1 MTIIQKQIVGKK
13 ESVTDELLLLNP
25 HQTPMINLVGFG
37 EAVSQVER
45 QWFEDEMYAD
55 ETTLKAEI
63 ANGDATTITVN
74 DASIFEAKHVIKVG
88 EELMLIT
95 AVDAGAGTL
104 TVTRKYAGTAAAAA
118 AVPVGTK
125 VEFQFVEGVEG
136 SDARKARFKARKRV
150 SNLTQIFD
158 ETISISGTAAATS
171 EYGIDD
177 LYEYEK
183 QKKILEL
190 ALQLEKAVING
201 IKYESTD
208 GTVRQMGGIR
218 QFITTN
224 VIDGGAKPLTLDYI
238 GDAFQKIYEA
248 GGFATG
254 GNYKIIVGAKQKRA
268 LSAADRDKISLTR
281 QDNGRGQVVDHF
293 LSDFGAA
300 EILLNNNLAPDEV
313 IIIDANRVEIKPLQ
327 GRDFSHT
334 YLGVKGDYTEGQI
347 VGEFT
352 LEFHQ
357 EKAHARIKG
366 LA

>member
-1 MTIIQKQIVGKK
+1 MTTLQNQIVGKK

-25 HQTPMINLVGFG
+25 HQTPMISLVGFG
-37 EAVSQVER
+37 ESVSQVER

-55 ETTLKAEI
+55 ETTATTALV
-63 ANGDATTITVN
+63 GATTITVA
-74 DASIFEAKHVIKVG
+74 DGSIFEPKHVVKIG
-88 EELMLIT
+88 EELLLIT
-95 AVDAGAGTL
+95 AVNANEL
-104 TVTRKYAGTAAAAA
+104 TVTRGYAGTTAA
-118 AVPVGTK
+118 AVTEGAK

-136 SDARKARFKARKRV
+136 ADARKSRFKSRKRV

-171 EYGIDD
+171 EHGIDD

-183 QKKILEL
+183 QKKLLEL

-201 IKYESTD
+201 VKYESPD
-208 GTVRQMGGIR
+208 GKVRQMGGIR
-218 QFITTN
+218 QFIQTN
-224 VIDGGAKPLTLDYI
+224 VTNANAALTLSHL
-238 GDAFQKIYEA
+238 GDAFQAIYEA

-268 LSAADRDKISLTR
+268 LSAADADKVSITR

-293 LSDFGAA
+293 LSDFGSA

-313 IIIDANRVEIKPLQ
+313 LIVDENRIEIKPLQ

-334 YLGVKGDYTEGQI
+334 YLGAKGDYVEGQI

-366 LA
+366 LK

>member
-1 MTIIQKQIVGKK
+1 MTIIQNQIVGKK

-25 HQTPMINLVGFG
+25 HQTPMISLVGFG

-55 ETTLKAEI
+55 ETTLKEAV
-63 ANGDATTITVN
+63 ADAAATTIKVN
-74 DASIFEAKHVIKVG
+74 DSSIFANNHVIKIG
-88 EELMLIT
+88 EELLKIT
-95 AVDAGAGTL
+95 QIAGDTL
-104 TVTRKYAGTAAAAA
+104 TVERGYAKTKAATALINA
-118 AVPVGTK
+118 K

-136 SDARKARFKARKRV
+136 SDARKARFKARVRK

-183 QKKILEL
+183 QKKLLEL

-201 IKYESTD
+201 VRYESD
-208 GTVRQMGGIR
+208 NGTVRQMAGIR
-218 QFITTN
+218 SFITTN
-224 VIDGGAKPLTLDYI
+224 VIDGGAKPLTLDQL

-254 GNYKIIVGAKQKRA
+254 GDYKIVVGAKQKRA
-268 LSAADRDKISLTR
+268 LSAADRDKIALTR

-300 EILLNNNLAPDEV
+300 EILLNNNLAADEV
-313 IIIDANRVEIKPLQ
+313 LIIDANRVEIKPLQ
-327 GRDFSHT
+327 GREFAHT
-334 YLGVKGDYTEGQI
+334 YMGTKGDYVEGQI

-357 EKAHARIKG
+357 EKAHARIKN

>member
-1 MTIIQKQIVGKK
+1 MTILQNQIVGKK

-25 HQTPMINLVGFG
+25 HQTPMISLVGFG
-37 EAVSQVER
+37 ESVSQVER

-55 ETTLKAEI
+55 ETTVATALT
-63 ANGDATTITVN
+63 NSATTVAVA
-74 DASIFEAKHVIKVG
+74 DGSIFEPKHVIKIG
-88 EELMLIT
+88 EELALVT
-95 AVDAGAGTL
+95 AVAGNNL
-104 TVTRKYAGTAAAAA
+104 TVTRGYAGTTAAAA
-118 AVPVGTK
+118 VVGAK

-136 SDARKARFKARKRV
+136 ADARKARFKSRKRV

-158 ETISISGTAAATS
+158 ESISISGTAAATS
-171 EYGIDD
+171 EHGIDD

-201 IKYESTD
+201 VKYESAD
-208 GTVRQMGGIR
+208 GKVRQMGGIR
-218 QFITTN
+218 QFIKSN
-224 VIDGGAKPLTLDYI
+224 VFDAANAALTLNKL
-238 GDAFQKIYEA
+238 GDAFQAIYEA

-268 LSAADRDKISLTR
+268 LSAADADKVSITR

-313 IIIDANRVEIKPLQ
+313 IIVDANRVQIKPLQ

-334 YLGVKGDYTEGQI
+334 YMGTKGDYIEGQI

>member
-1 MTIIQKQIVGKK
+1 MTILQNQIIGKK
-13 ESVTDELLLLNP
+13 ESVTDELMLLNP
-25 HQTPMINLVGFG
+25 HQTPMISLVGFG
-37 EAVSQVER
+37 ESVSQVER

-55 ETTLKAEI
+55 ETTVATALT
-63 ANGDATTITVN
+63 NSATTLVVA
-74 DASIFEAKHVIKVG
+74 DASIFEPKHVIKVC
-88 EELMLIT
+88 EELLFVS
-95 AVDAGAGTL
+95 AVDTATNTL
-104 TVTRKYAGTAAAAA
+104 TVTRGYAGTTAAT
-118 AVPVGTK
+118 AVQGAK

-136 SDARKARFKARKRV
+136 ADARKARFKARKRV

-158 ETISISGTAAATS
+158 ESISISGTAAATS
-171 EYGIDD
+171 EHGIDD

-190 ALQLEKAVING
+190 ALQLEKAAING
-201 IKYESTD
+201 VKYESAD
-208 GTVRQMGGIR
+208 GKVRQMGGIR
-218 QFITTN
+218 QFIKTN
-224 VIDGGAKPLTLDYI
+224 VTDAAGATLTLDKL
-238 GDAFQKIYEA
+238 GDAFQAIYEA

-254 GNYKIIVGAKQKRA
+254 GNYKIVVGAKQKRA
-268 LSAADRDKISLTR
+268 LSAADADKVSITR
-281 QDNGRGQVVDHF
+281 QDNGRGQVVDHY

-327 GRDFSHT
+327 GRDFGHT
-334 YLGVKGDYTEGQI
+334 YLGAKGDYVEGQI

>member
-1 MTIIQKQIVGKK
+1 MTILQNQIVGKK

-25 HQTPMINLVGFG
+25 HQTPMISLVGFG
-37 EAVSQVER
+37 ESVSQVER

-55 ETTLKAEI
+55 ETTLTAELD
-63 ANGDATTITVN
+63 NVATTVAVA
-74 DASIFEAKHVIKVG
+74 DGSIFEVKHVIKIG
-88 EELMLIT
+88 EELALVT
-95 AVDAGAGTL
+95 AVTGNNL
-104 TVTRKYAGTAAAAA
+104 TVTRGYAGTTAVA
-118 AVPVGTK
+118 AVNGAK

-136 SDARKARFKARKRV
+136 ADARKARFKSRKRV

-158 ETISISGTAAATS
+158 ESISISGTAAATS
-171 EYGIDD
+171 EHGIDD

-201 IKYESTD
+201 VKYESAD
-208 GTVRQMGGIR
+208 GKVRQMGGIR
-218 QFITTN
+218 QFIKSN
-224 VIDGGAKPLTLDYI
+224 VFDAAGATLTLNKL
-238 GDAFQKIYEA
+238 GDAFQAIYEA

-254 GNYKIIVGAKQKRA
+254 GNYKIVVGAKQKRA
-268 LSAADRDKISLTR
+268 ISAADSDKVSITR
-281 QDNGRGQVVDHF
+281 QDNGRGQVVDFF

-313 IIIDANRVEIKPLQ
+313 IIIDSNRVEIKPLQ
-327 GRDFSHT
+327 GRDFGHT
-334 YLGVKGDYTEGQI
+334 FLGAKGDYVEGQI